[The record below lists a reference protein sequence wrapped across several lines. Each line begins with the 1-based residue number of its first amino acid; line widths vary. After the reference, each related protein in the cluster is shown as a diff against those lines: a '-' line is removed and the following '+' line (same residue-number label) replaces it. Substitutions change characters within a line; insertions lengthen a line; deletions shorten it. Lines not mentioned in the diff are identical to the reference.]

1 MTDVNQPTP
10 PTVAPRATN
19 RGLKIA
25 FAVSVAINLGVAGLV
40 AGMALHGGPGPH
52 RDGFVRDMGFGP
64 FDGALSSE
72 DRENLRKTVQ
82 GRLGDIGTARQQMQ
96 ADALAILSAMKA
108 APFDPL
114 ALSSAFEAQAAHLGE
129 RLKFGSAIMRDYLL
143 ALPDDARRAFAERL
157 EQRMRHGRDSAD
169 GDAKGKGGD

>member
-10 PTVAPRATN
+10 PTMAPRATN

-96 ADALAILSAMKA
+96 ADALAILSALNATQWNRKKA
-108 APFDPL
+108 ASMLQIDYK
-114 ALSSAFEAQAAHLGE
+114 ALLYKIKKLGICLKQTPAA
-129 RLKFGSAIMRDYLL
+129 
-143 ALPDDARRAFAERL
+143 
-157 EQRMRHGRDSAD
+157 
-169 GDAKGKGGD
+169 